1 MLAGFA
7 CVGAAYAGPGADGER
22 PAGVEST
29 SSHVPVLIDDDFV
42 DRLADDSGPVAVSMV
57 DGQGFEP
64 DEHGER
70 ITRTFLAN
78 TNQARLVQT
87 IGYGRYELGG
97 REIRLFVGNGFIRH
111 ALRRGGGIFWTATS
125 DTGTY
130 APRWY
135 EYWFLE
141 NGRPFDKDARAVAAW
156 MQNQNT
162 LFVASVE
169 NISRRR
175 DGLPLFCDDFDPQEE
190 RGWEPPCGL
199 LRDYIAHSGVGLDKA
214 LWVGALAPEPSA
226 TGMSFAT
233 GAIRADGVFAPHTIY
248 VESPDMST
256 SHATAVLA
264 AYATNLAYSNP
275 DWGAARL
282 KQELIALAQDEEVR
296 YLEGDADVRGSLIA
310 RNRVVKVIRPAF
322 APKGEPPLTGEPPPP
337 PPRPTVSVASAQA
350 LESSGAVVF
359 DVSLS
364 AASSSAVTVDYATA
378 DGAGAGGARAGS
390 DYAETKGALTF
401 PAQSTAVR
409 QIRVP
414 VTDDGVYEPQSETF
428 TLTLRNPTNATL
440 AGGGS
445 VLQVV
450 GTIHDDDDGAPMA
463 AFDFS
468 GAACGAD
475 LCRAVGGS
483 PVRFTDT
490 STGKVLTRRWE
501 FGDGASSRGR
511 RPEHAWSE
519 PGFYEVTLWVSDGE
533 NESTASRKFLVE
545 ASDPAGA
552 CVSDAETLCL
562 QDSRYAV
569 HVAWWT
575 AAGESGAGSVVH
587 EGTNDSGLFT
597 FFNREN
603 WEVLIKVLDGCAMNG
618 HVWVYGASTTDL
630 GNSIRVTDTVTG
642 VVKEYRNEPG
652 HPAPAITDGTAF
664 PEGCTR

>member
-125 DTGTY
+125 DTNRY

-162 LFVASVE
+162 LFIASVE

-175 DGLPLFCDDFDPQEE
+175 DGLPHFCDDFDPQEE
-190 RGWEPPCGL
+190 RGWEPLCGL

-214 LWVGALAPEPSA
+214 LWVGALDPEPSA

-248 VESPDMST
+248 VESPDAST

-296 YLEGDADVRGSLIA
+296 YLEGDAHVGGSLIA

-322 APKGEPPLTGEPPPP
+322 APKGEPPLTGEC
-337 PPRPTVSVASAQA
+337 
-350 LESSGAVVF
+350 
-359 DVSLS
+359 
-364 AASSSAVTVDYATA
+364 
-378 DGAGAGGARAGS
+378 
-390 DYAETKGALTF
+390 
-401 PAQSTAVR
+401 
-409 QIRVP
+409 VP
-414 VTDDGVYEPQSETF
+414 G
-428 TLTLRNPTNATL
+428 
-440 AGGGS
+440 
-445 VLQVV
+445 
-450 GTIHDDDDGAPMA
+450 
-463 AFDFS
+463 
-468 GAACGAD
+468 
-475 LCRAVGGS
+475 
-483 PVRFTDT
+483 
-490 STGKVLTRRWE
+490 
-501 FGDGASSRGR
+501 
-511 RPEHAWSE
+511 
-519 PGFYEVTLWVSDGE
+519 
-533 NESTASRKFLVE
+533 
-545 ASDPAGA
+545 
-552 CVSDAETLCL
+552 AETLCL
-562 QDSRYAV
+562 QESRYEVRAV
-569 HVAWWT
+569 WRTPDGRSGVAQT
-575 AAGESGAGSVVH
+575 VEESTG
-587 EGTNDSGLFT
+587 DSGMFW
-597 FFNREN
+597 FFEPDN
-603 WEVLIKVLDGCAMNG
+603 WEILIKVLKGCSNNG
-618 HVWVYGASTTDL
+618 NVWVFGASTTDL
-630 GNSIRVTDTVTG
+630 GYEVTVRDSVLG
-642 VVKEYRNEPG
+642 RLRRYVNEPG
-652 HPAPAITDGTAF
+652 VPAPAITDLYAF
-664 PEGCTR
+664 PEGCRETAAVAD